1 MKRKAETEQLL
12 YTDKP
17 DKPRPFKKQAV
28 KDKCHYCHK
37 IGHHAFE
44 CRYKKRDLA
53 KGVQRKCMPIE
64 GDDQINVLQH
74 DEEEG
79 FILATIDDIP
89 RSDLEDVWIL
99 DSACTAHVTG
109 NKALF
114 TKLARTQ
121 LFVLQLTDNS
131 TVQSMHLGLLSI
143 QVDADHRLDRPKT
156 KFVPNFKKNLLSFRL
171 LLRDGF
177 QVAKWDLDMA
187 IMILDRFVLKFTHHR
202 GLYVLQPYEEHINSC
217 LVRQSKPKLILWNL
231 RLAHLNFAVIK
242 QAARDGTVECPHLS
256 KSDLAQGY
264 SCEVCGVAKARRMSY
279 KNTNPYR
286 AHVPLQRIHID
297 KGTDHPPTFG
307 GKMHYELFV
316 DEGSRYKWL
325 FLLALKPIVPVG
337 VPTIALEE
345 APSVTTQINR
355 SQEFKVEDPT

>member
-1 MKRKAETEQLL
+1 M
-12 YTDKP
+12 
-17 DKPRPFKKQAV
+17 
-28 KDKCHYCHK
+28 
-37 IGHHAFE
+37 
-44 CRYKKRDLA
+44 
-53 KGVQRKCMPIE
+53 
-64 GDDQINVLQH
+64 
-74 DEEEG
+74 
-79 FILATIDDIP
+79 
-89 RSDLEDVWIL
+89 

-109 NKALF
+109 NKPLF

-177 QVAKWDLDMA
+177 QVAKWDLDVA
-187 IMILDRFVLKFTHHR
+187 IMILDRFVLTFTHHR
-202 GLYVLQPYEEHINSC
+202 GLFVFQPYEEHINSC
-217 LVRQSKPKLILWNL
+217 L
-231 RLAHLNFAVIK
+231 

-264 SCEVCGVAKARRMSY
+264 SCQVCGVAKARRMSY
-279 KNTNPYR
+279 KNTNPS
-286 AHVPLQRIHID
+286 
-297 KGTDHPPTFG
+297 PPTFG

-325 FLLALKPIVPVG
+325 LLLALKSE
-337 VPTIALEE
+337 TLA
-345 APSVTTQINR
+345 S
-355 SQEFKVEDPT
+355 FKNFHV